1 MLELNYS
8 FDNVYH
14 MVVPLRTINLIQ
26 KKIKNKKNMLE
37 ISRVPYKAR
46 SIIMQDGPCR
56 STGRAFP
63 CLNLKGLDGRAGPLN
78 IVGDFINLLNIHKY
92 IYFEL
97 YFILLYSD

>member
-56 STGRAFP
+56 STGRAVP

-78 IVGDFINLLNIHKY
+78 IVGDFYKFVKHTQ
-92 IYFEL
+92 IYLF
-97 YFILLYSD
+97 